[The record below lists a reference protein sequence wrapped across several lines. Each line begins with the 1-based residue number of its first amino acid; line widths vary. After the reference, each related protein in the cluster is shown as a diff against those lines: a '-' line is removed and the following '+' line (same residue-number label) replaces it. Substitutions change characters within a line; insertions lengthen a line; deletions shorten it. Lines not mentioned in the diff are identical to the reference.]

1 MGVPRPGPGPLPSG
15 EKAVRLGAGAGQVVW
30 GRSEQSL
37 CSELDLG

>member
-15 EKAVRLGAGAGQVVW
+15 EKAVRLGAGQAVW